1 METRL
6 NVGPW
11 LREHAESP
19 FDHVCGHG
27 GEVAITAD
35 FRLPCEAERVCP
47 SEHCRRDIQ

>member
-1 METRL
+1 MRS

-19 FDHVCGHG
+19 FDHVWGHG

-35 FRLPCEAERVCP
+35 FRLPCEAGHAGRFEY
-47 SEHCRRDIQ
+47 CRPDIR